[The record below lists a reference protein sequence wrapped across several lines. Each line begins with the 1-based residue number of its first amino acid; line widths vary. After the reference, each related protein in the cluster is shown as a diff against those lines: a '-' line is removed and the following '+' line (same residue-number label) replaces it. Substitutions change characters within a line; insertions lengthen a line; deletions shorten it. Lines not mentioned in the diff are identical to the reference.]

1 MAQDKSHLTVYKPQQ
16 FVKERQLNVRY
27 GNNPS
32 RKELKRFNRYW
43 NSEQRQ
49 IDEHTHYMSE
59 LNKMFDSVQRNMDY
73 LRTKYRPRP
82 LTPIQSTP
90 RTPST
95 PSTPSV
101 PSTPSTSSTTTTS
114 EVVSIPYWEEVAKQN
129 GFNSMQEVAE
139 WQAKHG
145 LVADGKFGN
154 RSRAK
159 KAALESGSASGSG
172 NTDSTPKKNEVTL
185 EPAPAPA
192 PTQSSTSANGAAL
205 SVTSPGSGGG
215 LSSPAYTI
223 DQLWN
228 SHLFKSYAGE
238 NRIAMTSGTDRTR
251 IMVDGKEYPVVI
263 TQGFANNE
271 TGILPY
277 RFYAYDPATGLIK
290 RLETSLGTPYSTRKH
305 SSKNGSLPI
314 EGGQFAPGAKWRNP
328 QKLFD
333 IYPTQEAASAS
344 LQF

>member
-27 GNNPS
+27 GNKPT
-32 RKELKRFNRYW
+32 RRELRQFNRYW
-43 NSEQRQ
+43 DSEQRHR
-49 IDEHTHYMSE
+49 DENTHYMQE
-59 LNKMFDSVQRNMDY
+59 LDKMFNSVQRNMEY
-73 LRTKYRPRP
+73 LKTKYKPKP
-82 LTPIQSTP
+82 LAPLKS
-90 RTPST
+90 TPST
-95 PSTPSV
+95 PSTPG
-101 PSTPSTSSTTTTS
+101 PTTAKI
-114 EVVSIPYWEEVAKQN
+114 VSIPYWEEVAKQN
-129 GFNSMQEVAE
+129 GFSSMQEVAE
-139 WQAKHG
+139 WQAKNG
-145 LVADGKFGN
+145 LVVDGKFGN

-192 PTQSSTSANGAAL
+192 PTPTQSSTSANGAAL

>member
-159 KAALESGSASGSG
+159 KAALESGNTSGSG
-172 NTDSTPKKNEVTL
+172 STDADSATI
-185 EPAPAPA
+185 EPATTPD
-192 PTQSSTSANGAAL
+192 QSSTPANGTEL
-205 SVTSPGSGGG
+205 SVTNPESGFA
-215 LSSPAYTI
+215 LKSPAYTI

-228 SHLFKSYAGE
+228 SHLFKSYADD
-238 NRIAMTSGTDRTR
+238 NHVTLTSGTDRTH
-251 IMVDGKEYPVVI
+251 IMVDGKEYPVII
-263 TQGFANNE
+263 TKGFANNE

-290 RLETSLGTPYSTRKH
+290 RLETSFGTPYSTRKH

-328 QKLFD
+328 QRLFE

>member
-16 FVKERQLNVRY
+16 FVKERQLNIRY
-27 GNNPS
+27 GNKPN
-32 RKELKRFNRYW
+32 RKELKQFNRYW

-49 IDEHTHYMSE
+49 IDEHTQYMYE

-90 RTPST
+90 RTPSAPT
-95 PSTPSV
+95 A
-101 PSTPSTSSTTTTS
+101 PSTPSTTTTTG
-114 EVVSIPYWEEVAKQN
+114 VVSIPYWEEVAKQN

-139 WQAKHG
+139 WQVKHG

-159 KAALESGSASGSG
+159 KTALESGNTSGSG
-172 NTDSTPKKNEVTL
+172 STDADSATIEPGATPG
-185 EPAPAPA
+185 
-192 PTQSSTSANGAAL
+192 QSSTPANGTEL
-205 SVTSPGSGGG
+205 SVTNPESGFA
-215 LSSPAYTI
+215 LSSPAYTT

-228 SHLFKSYAGE
+228 SHLFKSYADD
-238 NRIAMTSGTDRTR
+238 NHVTLTSGTDRTH

-263 TQGFANNE
+263 TKGFANNE

-328 QKLFD
+328 QRLFE

-344 LQF
+344 L